1 MNQRELPKPGRGLR
15 GWAHGN
21 SGATRQEEVPLPG
34 GFGAD
39 GPSSPRRTPPR
50 LLAQPRAPP
59 PPPRSPR
66 PRGVRPRP
74 AAPVSP
80 PRSRPRSGR
89 RSRVVTFPQPQ
100 DSALRVESASPE
112 AVKGTGLLASSRTYH
127 GEFPSSF
134 LG

>member
-50 LLAQPRAPP
+50 LLARPASWPSPALPPAPAACAPAPP
-59 PPPRSPR
+59 RLCT
-66 PRGVRPRP
+66 
-74 AAPVSP
+74 

-100 DSALRVESASPE
+100 ASALRLERASPE

-127 GEFPSSF
+127 REFPSSF
-134 LG
+134 VG

>member
-80 PRSRPRSGR
+80 PGPAPA
-89 RSRVVTFPQPQ
+89 RVVGAGSSLFRNPRIRRLEWKAR
-100 DSALRVESASPE
+100 ALKR
-112 AVKGTGLLASSRTYH
+112 
-127 GEFPSSF
+127 
-134 LG
+134 